1 MLATSA
7 SAAVFDFT
15 ISSAGNNDSA
25 SGQFTATPLGGDN
38 YQVTGVSGTA
48 DGSTILGPSNYGGSD
63 QLLYLPGSSTLSLA
77 DRSGIAF
84 STATLSY
91 NIFAQSTGIPVYS
104 FCRSD
109 EQLSCTGTDA
119 NDTPTD
125 ATFTV
130 TAATGTP
137 EPASWAMMLLGI
149 AGVGGVMRTTRRK
162 LAALRP
168 AI

>member
-7 SAAVFDFT
+7 SAAVFDFS
-15 ISSAGNNDSA
+15 ILSAGNNDAA
-25 SGQFTATPLGGDN
+25 SGQFTASSLGGDD
-38 YQVTGVSGTA
+38 YLVTGVTGTA
-48 DGSTILGPSNYGGSD
+48 DGSAITGLSSYGGAD
-63 QLLYLPGSSTLSLA
+63 QQLHLPGSATQSLA
-77 DRSGIAF
+77 DRAGIAF
-84 STATLSY
+84 MTASLDY
-91 NIFAQSTGIPVYS
+91 NIFAQVSGVPAYS